1 MSYFVGLD
9 VSQKMTAICVVDKDG
24 RRIWRGQ
31 CPSVPEQISAALRRY
46 AGDNARIG
54 IETGAMTPWIVHEL
68 RNLGFEVV
76 CVDAR
81 HARAALKM
89 QINKNDQN
97 DAEGLAQIVRTGW
110 YRSVHVKSFDSH
122 RARAILG
129 ARTQL
134 VGMTTRLSNHIRGV
148 LKTFGLLPGAM
159 RGLPFDRK
167 VEVLLEARSDVEP
180 IVRPMLVAW
189 RQLRVQIAA
198 FDKAIRAMV
207 RIEWGVSPAD
217 ECAGHR
223 PIVSTRLCE
232 HRRRSVALCADH
244 DR

>member
-1 MSYFVGLD
+1 MSHFVGLD

-24 RRIWRGQ
+24 RRIWPGQ

-76 CVDAR
+76 CLDAR

-97 DAEGLAQIVRTGW
+97 DAEGLAQIGRTGW

-122 RARAILG
+122 RAGDSRCEDA
-129 ARTQL
+129 
-134 VGMTTRLSNHIRGV
+134 TR
-148 LKTFGLLPGAM
+148 
-159 RGLPFDRK
+159 
-167 VEVLLEARSDVEP
+167 
-180 IVRPMLVAW
+180 
-189 RQLRVQIAA
+189 
-198 FDKAIRAMV
+198 
-207 RIEWGVSPAD
+207 
-217 ECAGHR
+217 GHDN
-223 PIVSTRLCE
+223 P
-232 HRRRSVALCADH
+232 
-244 DR
+244 